1 MKRVYSVV
9 QWFRAALVVLPLLFT
24 GCMKGGDMLDPE
36 MVQYSYL
43 MDAGESLAV
52 GTVRVRE
59 ERWYVQLDEKTAGY
73 VANQSKV
80 RDIADGTRVC
90 LQFRYVVGYMP
101 GFCTDAILVEW
112 ISPIEVGEIRLTMD
126 APQGEPISIVN
137 DWITSLE
144 DGFLTLHYR
153 IQSKGK
159 AAHTFALY
167 PGAKSDEFRL
177 VHEAHGDSEGDL
189 VDGIVCFPVSSF
201 DSIMSGSNVGS
212 DGNLNSVTISYLNI
226 DNTQKTLTFESRNP
240 Q

>member
-1 MKRVYSVV
+1 MKRVLSVGRWV
-9 QWFRAALVVLPLLFT
+9 WTALAVLPLLFT
-24 GCMKGGDMLDPE
+24 GCMKGGDTFDVDMGRYYYADI
-36 MVQYSYL
+36 
-43 MDAGESLAV
+43 DESLAV

-59 ERWYVQLDEKTAGY
+59 DKWYIQLDERTVGY
-73 VANQSKV
+73 VANQLKV

-90 LQFRYVVGYMP
+90 LQFRFVVGYMP
-101 GFCTDAILVEW
+101 DFCTDAILVEW
-112 ISPIEVGEIRLTMD
+112 VSPIEVGEIRLTLD
-126 APQGEPISIVN
+126 APQGEPISIVD

-167 PGAKSDEFRL
+167 PGAKSNEFRL
-177 VHEAHGDSEGDL
+177 VHEANGDAEGDL
-189 VDGIVCFPVSSF
+189 VDGIVCFPVGSF
-201 DSIMSGSNVGS
+201 ASGISGSNVGS